1 LTFNKDIAPIVFERC
16 ASCHRPGQSAPFSLL
31 SYEDVKKR
39 AKQIAEVTA
48 SRYMPPWLP
57 EPGFGEFANDRRL
70 TADQL
75 DRIQQWIAEGAI
87 EGVTSDLPRLPRWPE
102 GWQVGKPDLILTM
115 PQPYTLAAEGK
126 DVYRNFVIPVPLST
140 AHYVRAVEFQ
150 PGNSKIVHHAFIKV
164 DRTRQSRRLDGKDGA
179 PGFAGMNVPESVQ
192 MPEGH
197 FLAWQP
203 GKLPAAEPDGLA
215 WTLEKDADVVL
226 QMHLRPTGRPETI
239 QSSVGIY
246 FTDRV
251 PTNTCFKFALTSLTF
266 DIPPGAT
273 NYVVTD
279 DFVLPVDAQ
288 MLAVLPH
295 AHYLA
300 KEMQGF
306 ATLPDGTKKWL
317 ILIKEWD
324 FNWQGDYRYATSVFL
339 PRGTTL
345 SMRYTYDNSTNN
357 TRNLNQAPKQI
368 RYGPQSA
375 DEMAELWFQLLPL
388 RRQDLPALASAY
400 STKMAKVF
408 IAYNEFLLQS
418 NPADAT
424 AHTELGLALLS
435 QGKDTE
441 ALDHFRAAV
450 RIRPDTDQPHYY
462 LGLVFRRQNMLS
474 EATTEFEMALRLNR
488 ENHKAHGNLGMISL
502 EQGKLEAAESHFKAA
517 LRINPDDEL
526 AREGLE
532 MVAKAV
538 GGRRKAN

>member
-1 LTFNKDIAPIVFERC
+1 MKKARGRKIGAVNSPQSPDGTGRVSKNHPVRLAMILVACALVVGVGAMMWNGLREPTAPEPVPRQRGQLTFNKDIAPIVFERC
-16 ASCHRPGQSAPFSLL
+16 GRCHRPGQSAPFSLL

-70 TADQL
+70 TVEQL

-87 EGVTSDLPRLPRWPE
+87 EGVASDLPRLPQWPE
-102 GWQVGKPDLILTM
+102 GWQHGKPDLILTM

-126 DVYRNFVIPVPLST
+126 DVYRNFVIPAPLST
-140 AHYVRAVEFQ
+140 ARYVRAVEFQ

-203 GKLPAAEPDGLA
+203 GKLPVAEPDGLA
-215 WTLEKDADVVL
+215 WTLEKNADVVL

-251 PTNTCFKFALTSLTF
+251 PTNTCFKFVLTSLTF
-266 DIPPGAT
+266 EIPPGAT

-288 MLAVLPH
+288 VLAVLPH

-306 ATLPDGTKKWL
+306 ATLPDRTKKWL

-324 FNWQGDYRYATSVFL
+324 FNWQGDYRYPTPVFL

-345 SMRYTYDNSTNN
+345 SMRYTYDNSANN
-357 TRNLNQAPKQI
+357 TRNPNQPPKQTQ
-368 RYGPQSA
+368 YGPQSA
-375 DEMAELWFQLLPL
+375 DEMAELWFQVLPL
-388 RRQDLPALASAY
+388 RRQELPALASAY
-400 STKMAKVF
+400 SAKMAKVF
-408 IAYNEFLLQS
+408 IAYYEFLLQS
-418 NPADAT
+418 NPTDAT

-441 ALDHFRAAV
+441 ALDHFRVAV

-462 LGLVFRRQNMLS
+462 LGLVFRRQN
-474 EATTEFEMALRLNR
+474 
-488 ENHKAHGNLGMISL
+488 K
-502 EQGKLEAAESHFKAA
+502 
-517 LRINPDDEL
+517 
-526 AREGLE
+526 
-532 MVAKAV
+532 
-538 GGRRKAN
+538 